1 MMKRY
6 ILFSLALIFSG
17 FVQSQSKKELVE
29 FGDAAF
35 ANENYGSAIY
45 FYKRVISTIP
55 SKYDVTYPYEVKA
68 VVRAKKADSA
78 ASDVDTKDSRKVYV
92 LHRLAESYRLVH
104 DYENAEEWYAVA
116 VKNPT
121 QQFPHSKYWYGVTLM
136 NSEKYDEAEKVFEE
150 YMSTALDEQMK
161 KMAETKMVSCA
172 FARNPDNVNPSVV
185 VELMDSTFNRGTS
198 AFGVHYFTDESV
210 IFGSARKGNK
220 VNDPKK
226 EIDYYTTDLYIST
239 YSMGSYDKP
248 TQFAAPVNSPMNEGG
263 CIMSV
268 DRQTIYFTRWSGTN
282 KNDCAIY
289 VSKRFNTRWMEP
301 MKLDFNL
308 EGYKTMQPM
317 MNMDET
323 KMFFSSNRPGGQGG
337 MDIWYATID
346 ADGMIGSPVNLGSG
360 VNTPEDEVSPFYHLT
375 SSTLFFSSTGHRGFG
390 GFDVLKTQYNE
401 DEDFWTNPVNI
412 GGPINTSKDETYYIL
427 DNEQKNGFF
436 TSDRGP
442 CTDCDS
448 VNDIKAN
455 CDKVYSF
462 SKPELKFTIS
472 GYVYNAE
479 TDEVIP
485 NALVEMKDVNS
496 VWEPIFLTTDDK
508 GYYFQELNP
517 EMEIFMKAKKTRFF
531 ADQAIAKTI
540 GLTESADLEQDFYLR
555 PIPPEG
561 EEIEIPGIEYD
572 FDSKNLRPKS
582 KEILDQLYDFLV
594 LNDNLV
600 VKIKSHTDVR
610 GDDAYNMRLSQG
622 RAKSCVDYLISK
634 GIKPERLIPEGNGE
648 KQPAPKLGPDK
659 KPIRDAEGKFILLT
673 EAFINSLPT
682 EAEREEAHQRNRRTA
697 FEVVKQDFK

>member
-6 ILFSLALIFSG
+6 ILFFCALLLSG

-55 SKYDVTYPYEVKA
+55 SKYDVTYPYEVKS
-68 VVRAKKADSA
+68 VVREKKKDST
-78 ASDVDTKDSRKVYV
+78 ASIDTKDSRKVYV

-104 DYENAEEWYAVA
+104 DYENAEEWYALA
-116 VKNPT
+116 NQNPT
-121 QQFPHSKYWYGVTLM
+121 AQFPYTKYWYGVTLM
-136 NSEKYDEAEKVFEE
+136 NNEKYDEAEKVFEDF
-150 YMSTALDEQMK
+150 MNTTTDEQMK

-172 FARNPDNVNPSVV
+172 FAKNPENVNESVK

-220 VNDPKK
+220 VNDAKK
-226 EIDYYTTDLYIST
+226 EIDYYTTDLYVST
-239 YSMGSYDKP
+239 FSMGSYDKP
-248 TQFAAPVNSPMNEGG
+248 TQFATPVNSPMNEGA

-317 MNMDET
+317 LNLDET
-323 KMFFSSNRPGGQGG
+323 KLFFSSNRPGGQGG
-337 MDIWYATID
+337 MDIWYCPID
-346 ADGMIGSPVNLGSG
+346 ADGMIGAPVNLGPA
-360 VNTPEDEVSPFYHLT
+360 VNTPEDEVSPFYHLQ

-390 GFDVLKTQYNE
+390 GMDVFKTQYNE
-401 DEDFWTNPVNI
+401 DEDFWSNPINI
-412 GGPINTSKDETYYIL
+412 GGPVNTSKDETYYIL
-427 DNEQKNGFF
+427 DREQKNGFF
-436 TSDRGP
+436 TSDRGQ
-442 CTDCDS
+442 CSDCDS
-448 VNDIKAN
+448 VNDIRAN

-462 SKPELKFTIS
+462 TKPELKFTIS

-485 NALVEMKDVNS
+485 NALVELKDVNG

-508 GYYFQELNP
+508 GYYFQELQP
-517 EMEIFMKAKKTRFF
+517 EMEIFMKAKKTKFF
-531 ADQAIAKTI
+531 ADAATAKTL

-572 FDSKNLRPKS
+572 FDSPNLRPKS
-582 KEILDQLYDFLV
+582 KEILDQLYDFLT

-600 VKIKSHTDVR
+600 VKIKSHTDAR
-610 GDDAYNMRLSQG
+610 GADAYNMRLSQA

-634 GIKPERLIPEGNGE
+634 GIKPERLIPQGYGE
-648 KQPAPKLGPDK
+648 TEPAPKLGEDK
-659 KPIRDAEGKFILLT
+659 KPVKDDKGNVIKLT
-673 EAFINSLPT
+673 EAYINSLPT
-682 EAEREEAHQRNRRTA
+682 EAEREAAHQRNRRTA
-697 FEVVKQDFK
+697 FEVLKQDFK